1 MVEKIVDVF
10 EGGKLLE
17 RYTVVWNMLSPPTS
31 IQDFVGL
38 AKDCMRDDGYT
49 APRVAAA
56 EFRVRNP

>member
-17 RYTVVWNMLSPPTS
+17 CYTVIWSVLGPPTS

-38 AKDCMRDDGYT
+38 AQECMRDDGYT
-49 APRVAAA
+49 ALRVAAA
-56 EFRVRNP
+56 EFRVRDP